1 MDATFSVII
10 VTTLIVAVCA
20 KWAVK
25 LVNWLW
31 FKPREL
37 EKILRQQGLNGTPYR
52 PFLGDVK
59 NMMRLN
65 EADKRKTINLS
76 DDTSPHVFGYYYQII
91 AKYGKNSFM
100 WFGPWPRLNIA
111 DPELIKEILSRPDAF
126 QQPLPETG
134 KILTGGIVFLQDE
147 KWAKHRKIINPAFH
161 IDKLKTMVP
170 LIGLSCSSILQKWK
184 AIVSSS
190 NEGWNEIDVWP
201 DLQDLTGDVIS
212 RTAFGSSNEEGK
224 RIFQLQRDKTELT
237 LDIFQLTMIPGWRY
251 LPTKLNRR
259 LKAMNNELQLL
270 LKGIVDKRQKAMERG
285 EAMPN
290 DLLGALM
297 ESNSRFI
304 NEDNNGD
311 KNFVGMSIGDV
322 IDECKF
328 FYFAGSKT
336 TASLLVWAMVLLCQ
350 NPDWQTRAREEVNRV
365 FGNEEP
371 SFESLTHLKTVTMIL
386 QESLRLYP
394 PAPLMTRG
402 STKTL
407 KLGNMT
413 IPPGVHMTLLIG
425 ILHRDPDFWGD
436 DANEFNPHRFSE
448 GVSNA
453 ASTQSAYIPF
463 GAGQRVC
470 IGQNLVLIEA
480 KIALA
485 MILQSFSFELS
496 PSYLHAPFND
506 INLLPIYGAPMILRS
521 L

>member
-1 MDATFSVII
+1 MCRVYHISII
-10 VTTLIVAVCA
+10 NFLRYSIIS
-20 KWAVK
+20 
-25 LVNWLW
+25 W

-37 EKILRQQGLNGTPYR
+37 ENIPRQQGLNGTPYR
-52 PFLGDVK
+52 PFPGDVK
-59 NMMRLN
+59 NMMILN

-91 AKYGKNSFM
+91 AKCGKNSFM

-126 QQPLPETG
+126 QQPLLETG

-147 KWAKHRKIINPAFH
+147 KWAKHRKIINPN
-161 IDKLKTMVP
+161 MVP
-170 LIGLSCSSILQKWK
+170 LIGLSCSSILQ
-184 AIVSSS
+184 S
-190 NEGWNEIDVWP
+190 EIDVWP

-237 LDIFQLTMIPGWRY
+237 LEIFQLTMIPGWRGVK
-251 LPTKLNRR
+251 PC
-259 LKAMNNELQLL
+259 
-270 LKGIVDKRQKAMERG
+270 
-285 EAMPN
+285 
-290 DLLGALM
+290 LM
-297 ESNSRFI
+297 
-304 NEDNNGD
+304 
-311 KNFVGMSIGDV
+311 
-322 IDECKF
+322 
-328 FYFAGSKT
+328 KT
-336 TASLLVWAMVLLCQ
+336 TTETRMWAMVLLCQ
-350 NPDWQTRAREEVNRV
+350 NPDWQTRAREEVDRV

-371 SFESLTHLKTVTMIL
+371 SFESLTHLKTHSHENFVSAVIRSAYSQRLFPRLLRQLTMIL

-413 IPPGVHMTLLIG
+413 IPPG
-425 ILHRDPDFWGD
+425 
-436 DANEFNPHRFSE
+436 FNPHRFSE

>member
-1 MDATFSVII
+1 
-10 VTTLIVAVCA
+10 
-20 KWAVK
+20 
-25 LVNWLW
+25 
-31 FKPREL
+31 
-37 EKILRQQGLNGTPYR
+37 
-52 PFLGDVK
+52 
-59 NMMRLN
+59 MMRLN
-65 EADKRKTINLS
+65 ETDKQKTINLS
-76 DDTSPHVFGYYYQII
+76 EDASPHVFGYYYRTV

-100 WFGPWPRLNIA
+100 WFGPWPRLNVA

-134 KILTGGIVFLQDE
+134 KILTGGIV
-147 KWAKHRKIINPAFH
+147 K
-161 IDKLKTMVP
+161 
-170 LIGLSCSSILQKWK
+170 
-184 AIVSSS
+184 
-190 NEGWNEIDVWP
+190 
-201 DLQDLTGDVIS
+201 
-212 RTAFGSSNEEGK
+212 
-224 RIFQLQRDKTELT
+224 
-237 LDIFQLTMIPGWRY
+237 
-251 LPTKLNRR
+251 

-304 NEDNNGD
+304 NEDNDGNQ
-311 KNFVGMSIGDV
+311 NVVGMSIDDV

-350 NPDWQTRAREEVNRV
+350 NPDWQTRAREEVDRV

-402 STKTL
+402 STKTV

-413 IPPGVHMTLLIG
+413 IPSGVHMTLLIG

-436 DANEFNPHRFSE
+436 DANEFNPHRFSK

-453 ASTQSAYIPF
+453 ANTQSATCP
-463 GAGQRVC
+463 
-470 IGQNLVLIEA
+470 LVQVKESA
-480 KIALA
+480 SVKTW
-485 MILQSFSFELS
+485 S
-496 PSYLHAPFND
+496 
-506 INLLPIYGAPMILRS
+506 
-521 L
+521 